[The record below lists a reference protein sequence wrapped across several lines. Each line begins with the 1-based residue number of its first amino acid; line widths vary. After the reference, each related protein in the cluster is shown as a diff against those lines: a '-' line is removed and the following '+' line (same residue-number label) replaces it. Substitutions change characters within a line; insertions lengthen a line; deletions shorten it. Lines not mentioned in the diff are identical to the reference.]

1 MVGKNQAYKTINSA
15 IAQAQNG
22 DTILVQK
29 GHYKEGNINIQKSIA
44 LIGIGRPV
52 LDGQMKYEIVSLRA
66 NKILLQGFKIINSGE
81 DEVKNIGAV
90 RLYDSQFSTIKNN
103 IFENN
108 YFGITIQRGYQCLI
122 QNNKIT
128 TNRGKS
134 QELIGD
140 GVHVWSSAEIWIKN
154 NYISGHKDGIYLEK
168 ANNTFVFRNISEKNK
183 RYGLHFMFAHNNVY
197 TGNIFKNNDAGV
209 AVMYSR
215 NVGMYKNK
223 FLDNWGDGV
232 YGLLLKDLTFSKIKN
247 NIFNNNTAA
256 IFMDGSSKVD
266 LYNNQFS
273 NNGWGIKL
281 NANCMENRLMK
292 NNFENNTF
300 DVSTSGSLVMN
311 IFKNNHWDKYEGYD
325 LDKDQIG
332 DVPFHPL
339 SLYSVLSEQ
348 NPMIMLLYR
357 AFFVEILDRSERL
370 IPSLTPENFVD
381 EKPEMRKNEVMW
393 WCGDEFLADFLH
405 AGSWKLDDGMMG
417 WCSDVVMDEWW
428 IDAPFCDFKNYFY
441 KKLWLK

>member
-1 MVGKNQAYKTINSA
+1 MKNLSKILSFFFLLNFVYHSAKTLVVGKNQAYKTFNSA
-15 IAQAQNG
+15 LAQAQNG

-122 QNNKIT
+122 QNNKII

-232 YGLLLKDLTFSKIKN
+232 YGLLLKDLTFSKIKH

-256 IFMDGSSKVD
+256 IFMDGTSKVD

-381 EKPEMRKNEVMW
+381 EKPEMKANKVM
-393 WCGDEFLADFLH
+393 
-405 AGSWKLDDGMMG
+405 
-417 WCSDVVMDEWW
+417 
-428 IDAPFCDFKNYFY
+428 
-441 KKLWLK
+441 